1 MEFKYLAFAAIIT
14 TMILSACDIN
24 INTGSGEDSK
34 DTSKT
39 NIITIEVAMM
49 TKQSLTTK
57 LPQIIQI
64 AIVKI

>member
-1 MEFKYLAFAAIIT
+1 
-14 TMILSACDIN
+14 MILSACDIN